1 MDRER
6 LDAAKGALRLC
17 FCVDGCEEA
26 GLQLAFKR
34 RDKRDC
40 FSIIH
45 GDTEGRREG
54 QTMSGQDHKGQ
65 EPVNPRI
72 VPLPPIVLLL
82 FLAGGYAL
90 QQILPIGSGKPATE
104 SVIAGNALM
113 VIGFVIAI
121 LGAWEMFKARTTIH
135 PGGPAAALVTSGVY
149 RRTRNPMYLSFL
161 FFIIGFGLAMAN
173 PWMILLAPIL
183 LLYVQERIIKREEGY
198 LTQRFGP
205 EYIAYRNKVRRWF

>member
-1 MDRER
+1 
-6 LDAAKGALRLC
+6 
-17 FCVDGCEEA
+17 
-26 GLQLAFKR
+26 
-34 RDKRDC
+34 
-40 FSIIH
+40 
-45 GDTEGRREG
+45 
-54 QTMSGQDHKGQ
+54 MSGQDHKGQ